1 MLKDLNK
8 LRDLITEYR
17 TIDPRDDDSWNKNHA
32 ERLAI
37 LSENLQ
43 DTIEFLDTCNR
54 FEFRGVMDLFEDLS
68 RHFQSK
74 EFIDAIERCDTRFS
88 NFNANQYV
96 ALAKAAY
103 KEHKS
108 SSFEKGK
115 LDELIRKSKGFYLEG
130 DNETWNKNLDEI
142 IEILSK
148 DLKETIKFLD
158 QCSLEEFEA
167 VHIAFP
173 DINDKFHSK
182 EFLECIERNDLRYPQ
197 IDASMDRKL
206 ATDLMTKNKK

>member
-1 MLKDLNK
+1 M
-8 LRDLITEYR
+8 
-17 TIDPRDDDSWNKNHA
+17 
-32 ERLAI
+32 
-37 LSENLQ
+37 
-43 DTIEFLDTCNR
+43 F
-54 FEFRGVMDLFEDLS
+54 
-68 RHFQSK
+68 
-74 EFIDAIERCDTRFS
+74 
-88 NFNANQYV
+88 
-96 ALAKAAY
+96 
-103 KEHKS
+103 
-108 SSFEKGK
+108 
-115 LDELIRKSKGFYLEG
+115 
-130 DNETWNKNLDEI
+130 
-142 IEILSK
+142 K